1 MDLLTNTQSLLLLIT
16 ALFNDAARSRATS
29 SFIFI
34 SPIFSYFLIVNNI
47 MPATVCFVY
56 QRTMQTTFAGS
67 KSSIKCPENFIQNGG
82 KKMSSQMREFVQV
95 WIGIK
100 SH

>member
-1 MDLLTNTQSLLLLIT
+1 MMRHAHVQHHHLFSLV
-16 ALFNDAARSRATS
+16 LF
-29 SFIFI
+29 
-34 SPIFSYFLIVNNI
+34 FSYFLIFNNI

-95 WIGIK
+95 
-100 SH
+100 